1 MASII
6 MFDGNR
12 LFSLDFRGAPEKA
25 WKMLRDQIFMI
36 FFFLWKNGRTF
47 SRLDCGG
54 KVGLTMAFLSDG
66 HTNTHILTKGHTDGR
81 RSLGGRPKY
90 LKLFFYIAP
99 QWSWLKEAFRF
110 IWLYQFQFF
119 YSLSLAGF
127 DIWIMAL
134 AGILSMA
141 VFGTEWLM
149 ESERGRLGGIICRAI
164 LGTVLFQF
172 RWKQRERQI
181 LTLFFV
187 WLEELWPIRVDLLGS
202 F

>member
-1 MASII
+1 MEIDCSLPIFGGHRKKHGKCCVI
-6 MFDGNR
+6 KY
-12 LFSLDFRGAPEKA
+12 LWFSSFYGKMEGLFRG
-25 WKMLRDQIFMI
+25 W
-36 FFFLWKNGRTF
+36 TV
-47 SRLDCGG
+47 CGG

-66 HTNTHILTKGHTDGR
+66 HTNTHILTKENTDGR

-141 VFGTEWLM
+141 VFRTEWLM
-149 ESERGRLGGIICRAI
+149 ESGRGRLGGIICRAI

-187 WLEELWPIRVDLLGS
+187 WLEELWPIRADLLGS

>member
-1 MASII
+1 MVDNNVRPESVPSR
-6 MFDGNR
+6 FVKRDGKT
-12 LFSLDFRGAPEKA
+12 GGKV

-99 QWSWLKEAFRF
+99 QWS
-110 IWLYQFQFF
+110 
-119 YSLSLAGF
+119 
-127 DIWIMAL
+127 
-134 AGILSMA
+134 
-141 VFGTEWLM
+141 
-149 ESERGRLGGIICRAI
+149 
-164 LGTVLFQF
+164 
-172 RWKQRERQI
+172 
-181 LTLFFV
+181 
-187 WLEELWPIRVDLLGS
+187 
-202 F
+202 